1 MSRLETMLQPFEA
14 AKEWT
19 EPRIAEGIE
28 KNRKANAVVEVVD
41 ANGAPV
47 SGVKVSYKLKRHAFL
62 HGANCFM
69 LDELETAEK
78 NRLYK
83 EYFAKAFNE
92 ATLPF
97 YWNDLEPEKGKPRFT
112 KDSPKVYRR
121 PAPDLCVE
129 YCEENNIIPKLHCL
143 NYDQWTPMWVDPHN
157 VNEVKFYLE
166 KRIREIAERYAD
178 KIPGMEVINETLC
191 GWAVPAFGRTS
202 QSTDF
207 FAQNDIIAW
216 SFETA
221 RKYLPK
227 TELIINEATGFAWD
241 TARNER
247 SWYALSIADA
257 IQRGADIDTIGLQ
270 YHMFHRLE
278 DEVKKTLP
286 FYEPKKLF
294 DAMDFY
300 HKTFHKPLQ
309 VTEITIPAYSDS
321 AEDEEL
327 QAKIIENLYSI
338 WFSHPAMEAAI
349 YWNLVDGYA
358 AFAPQGDMTSGENY
372 YYGGLIRFDFTPK
385 PSYYMMQELFQ
396 HRWHT
401 EGASATDAAGCIGF
415 RGFKGDYEITLEKN
429 GQTVKHTCTLDG
441 SAVKLV
447 LA

>member
-28 KNRKANAVVEVVD
+28 NRKADAVVEVVD
-41 ANGAPV
+41 ASGAPV
-47 SGVKVSYKLKRHAFL
+47 SDVKVTYNLKRHAFL

-78 NRLYK
+78 NQKYK
-83 EYFAKAFNE
+83 ELFAKAFNE

-97 YWNDLEPEKGKPRFT
+97 YWNDLEPEQGKPRFA

-121 PAPDLCVE
+121 PAPDLCLE
-129 YCEENNIIPKLHCL
+129 YCEQNNAIPKLHCL
-143 NYDQWTPMWVDPHN
+143 NYDQWTPVWVNPHN
-157 VNEVKFYLE
+157 VDEVKFYLE
-166 KRIREIAERYAD
+166 KRIKEIAERYAD

-191 GWAVPAFGRTS
+191 GWARPMFGRTS

-207 FAQNDIIAW
+207 FAENDIISW
-216 SFETA
+216 SFDTA

-227 TELIINEATGFAWD
+227 TELIINEATRFAWD
-241 TARNER
+241 TDRNER

-257 IQRGADIDTIGLQ
+257 IRRGADIDTIGLQ
-270 YHMFHRLE
+270 YHMFHKLE
-278 DEVKKTLP
+278 DEVEKTLP
-286 FYEPKKLF
+286 YYEPKKLF
-294 DAMDFY
+294 NAMDFY
-300 HKTFHKPLQ
+300 ADTFKKPLQ

-358 AFAPQGDMTSGENY
+358 AFAPQGDMTVGENY
-372 YYGGLIRFDFTPK
+372 YYGGLVRFDFTPK
-385 PSYYMMQELFQ
+385 PAYYMMQELFQ

-401 EGASATDAAGCIGF
+401 EGSVSTDLSGKVSF
-415 RGFKGDYEITLEKN
+415 RGFKGDYEVTLEKN
-429 GQTVKHTCTLDG
+429 GQIVKHTCTLDG
-441 SAVKLV
+441 NAVKLV